1 MHIFNQWST
10 TYKKNSDNLV
20 LGRASN
26 NILIDTSRPSPRQ
39 SEKIPKT
46 HLFGD
51 FLVPAFRPGHQ
62 PEVWWIPT
70 NSASKSR
77 KVPRSDLLVKID
89 IAIADFS
96 NSGFR
101 PNFALRQCTGTY
113 INVPWWYCPT
123 TSNSNTRICI
133 KNAHLPKTYESAQ
146 IPSNLSLNPSWRLY
160 PSWFHHQGS
169 LWGPVGALG
178 WAIWQKIQ
186 WEMIGKHSNCQHQRS
201 DSSKAYRR
209 NRWPCYRQDIF
220 AST

>member
-62 PEVWWIPT
+62 PEVWCIPT

-77 KVPRSDLLVKID
+77 KSPRSDVLVKID

-96 NSGFR
+96 KSGFR
-101 PNFALRQCTGTY
+101 TNFVLRQCTGIYTNLLRCY
-113 INVPWWYCPT
+113 SPT
-123 TSNSNTRICI
+123 TSNSHIRTCI
-133 KNAHLPKTYESAQ
+133 KNAHCTENIRKRTDPLQTVIESFLNA
-146 IPSNLSLNPSWRLY
+146 PSNLIPAAGL
-160 PSWFHHQGS
+160 
-169 LWGPVGALG
+169 PVA
-178 WAIWQKIQ
+178 
-186 WEMIGKHSNCQHQRS
+186 SNRHPTTGHLTANWKKNWSECTQYCQH
-201 DSSKAYRR
+201 
-209 NRWPCYRQDIF
+209 
-220 AST
+220 